1 LVLKFA
7 VVSNANCLDAGT
19 LPAVA
24 QHTRADEWVM
34 LSTAGGADKVSS
46 PAETV
51 VAISREITSAQMLK
65 R

>member
-1 LVLKFA
+1 MVKFA
-7 VVSNANCLDAGT
+7 VVSNASCLDAGT

-34 LSTAGGADKVSS
+34 LSIAGGADKVSS

-51 VAISREITSAQMLK
+51 VVISRVSKSAQMLK